1 MDSISEYNK
10 EQFQMLC
17 LAITDMSSGICLFQ
31 CDDTKGQV
39 SVANHVQDLIKKS
52 SVVIDVSNLATDEMP
67 DEIGK
72 VRDLLIGNE
81 TVQVVMICNLQLC
94 GESIGDEKYIEKI
107 NYMRDQM
114 MAMKKVWVFGMSR
127 YFAIML
133 SRKARDLYSCI
144 LNHFDF
150 KEKERE
156 PFLEFAEIELS
167 GNKKISLIKFN
178 ELQERINRK
187 GVGNVDIEVLMQL
200 IKEWNNIYECCN
212 RDTNT
217 WVKSIVENADKYMR
231 QLDFQPTDCITY
243 QQIALAWLHL
253 ENDKK
258 AVEAIKFIE
267 EKAAKLLPQ
276 KGKDIA
282 DLYIRVGYVYLSL
295 KRYETAEECCVKAL
309 VYYLEHTEINAWGK
323 VETTHLL
330 AQIKT
335 AKGENEEAIRIFGQL
350 INDVMDRYGKRY
362 FYLIA
367 LWNNMGKAYA
377 QMHQYSKVLECLQNA
392 NELLQYN
399 KEYVGWRYQILRNIA
414 VFYELLGVTK
424 KAIDALLEAEKI
436 AERLDSSFESVKRK
450 RDIYVL
456 LEKYYR
462 EDSQEELADGYASK
476 LGELACDQ

>member
-1 MDSISEYNK
+1 MDSISEYNE

-17 LAITDMSSGICLFQ
+17 LAIADTSSGICLFQ
-31 CDDTKGQV
+31 CDDAKGQV
-39 SVANHVQDLIKKS
+39 SVANHVQDSIAKS
-52 SVVIDVSNLATDEMP
+52 SVVIDMSNLVADEMP

-72 VRDLLIGNE
+72 VRNLLIGNE

-94 GESIGDEKYIEKI
+94 GEALGDEKYIEKI

-167 GNKKISLIKFN
+167 GNKKNSLIKFN
-178 ELQERINRK
+178 DLQERINRK
-187 GVGNVDIEVLMQL
+187 GVGDVDIEVLMQA

-217 WVKSIVENADKYMR
+217 WVRSIVENADKYMR
-231 QLDFQPTDCITY
+231 QLNFQPTDCITY
-243 QQIALAWLHL
+243 QQVALAWLHL
-253 ENDKK
+253 ENGEK
-258 AVEAIKFIE
+258 AVEAAKFIK
-267 EKAAKLLPQ
+267 EKAVKLLP
-276 KGKDIA
+276 KSGKDMSDIYK
-282 DLYIRVGYVYLSL
+282 LMGYIYLSL
-295 KRYETAEECCVKAL
+295 KQYGIAEEYCEKAWA
-309 VYYLEHTEINAWGK
+309 YYLEHAEINSWGK
-323 VETTHLL
+323 VETKHLL

-335 AKGENEEAIRIFGQL
+335 SRRENEEAIRIFEQL
-350 INDVMDRYGKRY
+350 IHDVMDNYGMRY

-367 LWNNMGKAYA
+367 LWNNMGKVYA
-377 QMHQYSKVLECLQNA
+377 QMHQYSKVLECFQNA
-392 NELLQYN
+392 NKLLQYN

-414 VFYELLGVTK
+414 IMYKFLGDVKT
-424 KAIDALLEAEKI
+424 AIRYLLEAEGV
-436 AERLDSSFESVKRK
+436 AERLDSSFESIKRK
-450 RDIYVL
+450 RSIYTL
-456 LEKYYR
+456 LEKFFR
-462 EDSQEELADGYASK
+462 EDSQEELANKYASK
-476 LGELACDQ
+476 LRELVSEQ